1 MTKNTNVKNLCDR
14 ELLEKILSIVEEKAK
29 SSENIHPAGS
39 NCLYDNKTLMAKL
52 GIKDKYLKKLRDNG
66 YLGYSREPFSLRGFR
81 FGYCTS
87 GIKQKSYV
95 QYSATDK
102 YAPLR
107 GGAYSTDWTPFG
119 RFP

>member
-66 YLGYSREPFSLRGFR
+66 YLGYSREG
-81 FGYCTS
+81 
-87 GIKQKSYV
+87 
-95 QYSATDK
+95 DK
-102 YAPLR
+102 YW
-107 GGAYSTDWTPFG
+107 YS
-119 RFP
+119 RFHYEDFASDIVHQE